1 MISLAKDREKYF
13 RSNLRGGVG
22 SLQFEDLI
30 PEDQLPNTV
39 RTLSLSVIKK
49 GESIGLHE
57 HIQEGELYF
66 VISGEATVVCDGQE
80 FTMRQFD
87 STWTEQEGNFHSI
100 RNDNDE
106 DVVVLFCVLRLPDDV
121 RDPAWKAKCLR

>member
-13 RSNLRGGVG
+13 RSNIRGGNG

-30 PEDQLPNTV
+30 PKDQLPNTV

-57 HIQEGELYF
+57 HIEEGEFYF
-66 VISGEATVVCDGQE
+66 VISGEATVVCDEQE
-80 FTMRQFD
+80 FTMTRFD
-87 STWTEQEGNFHSI
+87 STWTEQKGNFHSI
-100 RNDNDE
+100 RNDKDE
-106 DVVVLFCVLRLPDDV
+106 DVIVLFLVLRLPDDV
-121 RDPAWKAKCLR
+121 RQPEWKAKCLC